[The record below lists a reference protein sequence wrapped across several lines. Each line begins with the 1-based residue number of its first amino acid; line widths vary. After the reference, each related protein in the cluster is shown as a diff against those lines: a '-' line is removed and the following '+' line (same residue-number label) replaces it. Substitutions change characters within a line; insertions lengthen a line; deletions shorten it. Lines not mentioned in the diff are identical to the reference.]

1 MAFKKDILYVLKYTI
16 LSKKNVLPPTLV
28 QNLNKYSEQ
37 DRKFHRYENLT
48 SDNPKLLYFLG
59 TAEQDSH
66 SYKQLQLRTLWKLPN
81 PSYDPVTGL
90 LDIDFVSSEPDTPTG
105 LRG

>member
-1 MAFKKDILYVLKYTI
+1 M
-16 LSKKNVLPPTLV
+16 

-37 DRKFHRYENLT
+37 DRNFHRYENLT

-66 SYKQLQLRTLWKLPN
+66 SYKQLQLRTLRQLPS
-81 PSYDPVTGL
+81 PSYDPVIRL
-90 LDIDFVSSEPDTPTG
+90 LDIVIRFK
-105 LRG
+105 